1 MRRSTSRRG
10 GQPDSRIG
18 GQSLWL
24 AVGLLSA
31 YPALRLSAQQLA
43 NNSGALF
50 LLFPVGAQAVAMG
63 QTGSTLDGRG
73 EAAFWNPAGLATIE
87 RGELALNSASLAAG
101 ATHALTVYFPSHR
114 FGVLGGAVYLVDYG
128 DLERTDSANNTI
140 ARIAPRNIEFLA
152 SYATALAG
160 SVTLG
165 INYKLVEF
173 VVDCSGDCSNFPN
186 GHGVTHAL
194 DVGGQFTVGPAGALR
209 VAVAVRNIGFKLQVN
224 NRELADPLPD
234 RKSTRLNSSHS
245 QISYAVF
252 CLKKKN
258 TTYICI

>member
-1 MRRSTSRRG
+1 MRRSTSRRA

-63 QTGSTLDGRG
+63 QTGAPLEGRG
-73 EAAFWNPAGLATIE
+73 GAAFWNPAGLATIE

-128 DLERTDSANNTI
+128 DLERTDSASNTI
-140 ARIAPRNIEFLA
+140 ARIAPRNIELLA
-152 SYATALAG
+152 SYAPELGG
-160 SVTLG
+160 SVALV
-165 INYKLVEF
+165 IYYKLRECVAH
-173 VVDCSGDCSNFPN
+173 CSGACSRFPN
-186 GHGVTHAL
+186 G
-194 DVGGQFTVGPAGALR
+194 P
-209 VAVAVRNIGFKLQVN
+209 
-224 NRELADPLPD
+224 
-234 RKSTRLNSSHS
+234 
-245 QISYAVF
+245 
-252 CLKKKN
+252 
-258 TTYICI
+258 

>member
-73 EAAFWNPAGLATIE
+73 EAAFWNPAGLAPIE
-87 RGELALNSASLAAG
+87 RGELGLNSASLRAG
-101 ATHALTVYFPSHR
+101 GHR
-114 FGVLGGAVYLVDYG
+114 PPPVRLPPHPLGLLGGQG
-128 DLERTDSANNTI
+128 DLLPCPRPGGPGLPHKTTRA
-140 ARIAPRNIEFLA
+140 IAP
-152 SYATALAG
+152 
-160 SVTLG
+160 
-165 INYKLVEF
+165 
-173 VVDCSGDCSNFPN
+173 
-186 GHGVTHAL
+186 
-194 DVGGQFTVGPAGALR
+194 
-209 VAVAVRNIGFKLQVN
+209 
-224 NRELADPLPD
+224 
-234 RKSTRLNSSHS
+234 
-245 QISYAVF
+245 
-252 CLKKKN
+252 
-258 TTYICI
+258 

>member
-1 MRRSTSRRG
+1 MRRRTSRLG

-43 NNSGALF
+43 NSSGALS

-101 ATHALTVYFPSHR
+101 GPPAPAGYFPSHR
-114 FGVLGGAVYLVDYG
+114 LGVLGGAGDLVDYG
-128 DLERTDSANNTI
+128 GPERPRPANNNN
-140 ARIAPRNIEFLA
+140 PRN
-152 SYATALAG
+152 
-160 SVTLG
+160 
-165 INYKLVEF
+165 
-173 VVDCSGDCSNFPN
+173 P
-186 GHGVTHAL
+186 
-194 DVGGQFTVGPAGALR
+194 
-209 VAVAVRNIGFKLQVN
+209 
-224 NRELADPLPD
+224 
-234 RKSTRLNSSHS
+234 
-245 QISYAVF
+245 
-252 CLKKKN
+252 
-258 TTYICI
+258 